1 MQSIRKDYVDNQRR
15 KRLNP
20 DENDPPTL
28 PQKKRGRPFLLG
40 RELDDKVQAY
50 LVKVREAGGA
60 VSARIAVATA
70 RGVLLTYDKT
80 RLEEFGGSIRLGKSW
95 AHSLLQRMNFVQRK
109 ATTAKSKQS
118 DADFA
123 MLKKSFLEDVFTTV
137 TMEDVPPELILNW
150 DQTGIKLVPSSN
162 WTMAP
167 KGSGRVE
174 MTGVTDKRQITA
186 VFCGTLVGDFL
197 PVQLIYKGKTQ
208 RCHPCY
214 DFPPGWSITQSPKH
228 WSTEDTMLE
237 YIRDIIIPYVERVR
251 EELGERKS
259 ALVVIDNF
267 KGQVTPAVN
276 AALDE
281 CDIHVVLLP
290 PNTTDRLQPLDISV
304 NKPAKDFIRGKFQE
318 WYSNKVMQQLS
329 ELDDEVVSGNGRTLR
344 SPSRNHRQWLYSIR
358 NSRSFGK
365 S

>member
-1 MQSIRKDYVDNQRR
+1 MQARRTKNESMALFRYLRPKDNLPDPNGSLSLSI
-15 KRLNP
+15 LII
-20 DENDPPTL
+20 PPTL

-60 VSARIAVATA
+60 VSARIAV
-70 RGVLLTYDKT
+70 RGVLLSYDKT
-80 RLEEFGGSIRLGKSW
+80 RLEEFGGSVRLGKSW

-118 DADFA
+118 NADFA

-186 VFCGTLVGDFL
+186 VFYGTLVGDFL

-237 YIRDIIIPYVERVR
+237 YIRDIIIPYVEIVR
-251 EELGERKS
+251 EELDERKS

-276 AALDE
+276 AAFDE

-290 PNTTDRLQPLDISV
+290 PNTTDRLQPLDI
-304 NKPAKDFIRGKFQE
+304 
-318 WYSNKVMQQLS
+318 
-329 ELDDEVVSGNGRTLR
+329 
-344 SPSRNHRQWLYSIR
+344 RQ
-358 NSRSFGK
+358 
-365 S
+365 